1 MLMVLLCTE
10 LKGVKGIFVI
20 FREILVHK
28 FAGILD
34 GLAGLDVR
42 YPRLSVTQ
50 DFRSDGSRN
59 PSREEKYIHEF
70 SA

>member
-1 MLMVLLCTE
+1 MLLVLKYTE
-10 LKGVKGIFVI
+10 LKGVNSI

-34 GLAGLDVR
+34 RLARFGVR
-42 YPRLSVTQ
+42 YPRLNVTQ

-59 PSREEKYIHEF
+59 PSREEKYIYEF